1 MSQTDKH
8 SDLTLLRVTVMAVA
22 AESHRD
28 FLIPEDE
35 KLTPDNESFDP
46 MICVYSFV
54 CGSTVEK
61 R

>member
-1 MSQTDKH
+1 
-8 SDLTLLRVTVMAVA
+8 MAVA

-54 CGSTVEK
+54 CGHFITQCGICQ
-61 R
+61 